1 MVRAIMT
8 MVMVI
13 GAYVA
18 GMNEVTHVEVI
29 EYSEIAIS
37 YVDRVI
43 DAVSN
48 VDIEGVL

>member
-1 MVRAIMT
+1 MVRTIIKI
-8 MVMVI
+8 VMVI
-13 GAYVA
+13 GAYGD
-18 GMNEVTHVEVI
+18 GMYEVTHVEVI
-29 EYSEIAIS
+29 EYSEIAVS

>member
-1 MVRAIMT
+1 
-8 MVMVI
+8 MVI